1 MARRSGPALR
11 GKGSGAGREEGMER
25 GMQRG
30 MQQGLR
36 EAVLRQLVRRFGP
49 LPKTAAG
56 RLAAI
61 RSAEELAR
69 LGERALQARSLAEL
83 GLA

>member
-1 MARRSGPALR
+1 MQNVMH
-11 GKGSGAGREEGMER
+11 K
-25 GMQRG
+25 GMQESLRRG
-30 MQQGLR
+30 LL
-36 EAVLRQLVRRFGP
+36 EAVERLLVRRFGP
-49 LPKTAAG
+49 LPKPAAG

-69 LGERALQARSLAEL
+69 LGERAVAAGSLAEL